1 MFGVILKTTLKS
13 WTVWAGTTTAQH
25 TFNQIKIEKLNA
37 KQNRVMHE
45 CVVETRSDT
54 TKFSSCDDLISNAC
68 DVCAY
73 SSLIDVFS

>member
-13 WTVWAGTTTAQH
+13 WTVWTGTTTAQH
-25 TFNQIKIEKLNA
+25 KFNLLKIEK
-37 KQNRVMHE
+37 QNRGMHE
-45 CVVETRSDT
+45 CVVETRSNT

-73 SSLIDVFS
+73 SFLIDVFS